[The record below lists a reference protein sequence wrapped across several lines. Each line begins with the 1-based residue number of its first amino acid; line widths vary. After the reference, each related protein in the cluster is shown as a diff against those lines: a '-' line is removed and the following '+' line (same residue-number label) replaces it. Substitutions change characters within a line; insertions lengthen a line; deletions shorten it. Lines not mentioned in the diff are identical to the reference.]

1 MKNRLDFWESLPPA
15 LSKEENLRLLR
26 EYSKSR
32 DENLRERIF
41 DGNLRFVCMCVTR
54 YCKKYLH
61 YQSSIYPE
69 NEDLL
74 EEGAWALLRAIDL
87 FNAELGTS
95 FSSYLSKAVKNS
107 IGRFVVGEDSSVRVT
122 RSLDAPMDEDERSTF
137 LAMLFDFD
145 YLNYE
150 DKVAVEIIKKEIL
163 PKLPEAERQVFVDY
177 FFKNKTLQ
185 KIANEKNC
193 SREAIRK
200 RLKMAKFHTKN
211 LFETGELNDV
221 ATETPKKRVHWREK
235 FDIEKYGKDFFEKYF
250 VHTLT
255 DRQRFIFERAIL
267 AEERGKLVDIARELN
282 EKNNNT
288 ASSLRDV
295 YFKLE
300 KYGDIYYEKYLRGEE
315 PSKEKIVVEKKKK
328 SLGKVEKMKKFVAS
342 VGGEEAIRHY
352 FLPYLKDKRNA
363 LVLEYGILGYNGETQ
378 RELAKKCGLCETEYS
393 HRIARLKKYL
403 EKERENTIHSK
414 ILGERE
420 KEER

>member
-41 DGNLRFVCMCVTR
+41 DGNLRFVCMYVTR
-54 YCKKYLH
+54 YCKKFLH
-61 YQSSIYPE
+61 YQSPIYPE

-95 FSSYLSKAVKNS
+95 FSSYLSTAVKNS
-107 IGRFVVGEDSSVRVT
+107 ISRFVVGEDSSVHVT
-122 RSLDAPMDEDERSTF
+122 QSLDAPMDEDERSTF

-221 ATETPKKRVHWREK
+221 ATETPKKSVHWREK
-235 FDIEKYGKDFFEKYF
+235 FDIEKLSRIE
-250 VHTLT
+250 
-255 DRQRFIFERAIL
+255 IM
-267 AEERGKLVDIARELN
+267 KLMESNKIIQKQEH
-282 EKNNNT
+282 K
-288 ASSLRDV
+288 
-295 YFKLE
+295 
-300 KYGDIYYEKYLRGEE
+300 GDYYNL
-315 PSKEKIVVEKKKK
+315 VQ
-328 SLGKVEKMKKFVAS
+328 EKMKRAELEGLVI
-342 VGGEEAIRHY
+342 EEKK
-352 FLPYLKDKRNA
+352 LK
-363 LVLEYGILGYNGETQ
+363 
-378 RELAKKCGLCETEYS
+378 AKEQEIEK
-393 HRIARLKKYL
+393 IAK
-403 EKERENTIHSK
+403 EKQ
-414 ILGERE
+414 
-420 KEER
+420 KEENKKEGEN